1 MTPKRTRGAVA
12 LVLILIVTLLLASTP
27 AGARG
32 PHSIK
37 VMSRNEYIGADLSI
51 LAGVTTPEEFLAAA
65 HAILTQVAANNFPR
79 RALGLAREVL
89 LTRPDVIGLQ
99 EVWDLS
105 VDGQHPGPPFV
116 DHLQTTLNA
125 LAALGLHYV
134 VAAVVEHQEVMVPID
149 LFGDTNPEIVRVLDR
164 DVILV
169 KAGIPFTKL
178 VGTVGQGGLC
188 GVPIPNPLPPLP
200 PPLNSLPATFV
211 SQVSQDGCTYS
222 AVVALP
228 SPFGS
233 DLVLKRG
240 FVGID
245 LRVDGKNY
253 RVVNTHL
260 EVEEPTPIFQ
270 SLQALEVAGTLAA
283 TTPTGRTL
291 ILVGDFNSSPE
302 DVGLPALGLPS
313 AYQVLA
319 AAGLDDVW
327 ERNLLAFTDP
337 DGFTCCQN
345 ADLANPTSL
354 LSERIDLMWVGG
366 GASFQALAIVTG
378 RVPLLF
384 SPAPHWASDHGGLFG
399 TLLFR

>member
-1 MTPKRTRGAVA
+1 MTPKRTKGAVA
-12 LVLILIVTLLLASTP
+12 LVLILIVTLLLAATP

-37 VMSRNEYIGADLSI
+37 VMSRNEYIGADLSV

-65 HAILTQVAANNFPR
+65 QAILTQAAANNFPR

-105 VDGQHPGPPFV
+105 LDGQHPGLPFV

-134 VAAVVEHQEVMVPID
+134 VAAILPNQDVTVPID
-149 LFGDTNPEIVRVLDR
+149 PNGNQLVRVLDR

-169 KAGIPFTKL
+169 RAGIPFTKL
-178 VGTVGQGGLC
+178 AGTVGQGGLC
-188 GVPIPNPLPPLP
+188 GVLIQNPLPVLP
-200 PPLNSLPATFV
+200 PPLPSLPVLQSLV
-211 SQVSQDGCTYS
+211 SLDGCTYS
-222 AVVALP
+222 MVGAVD
-228 SPFGS
+228 SPVGP
-233 DLVLKRG
+233 LVIKRG

-253 RVVNTHL
+253 RIVNTHL
-260 EVEEPTPIFQ
+260 EVEEPTPIIQ
-270 SLQALEVAGTLAA
+270 SLQAVELAGTLAA
-283 TTPTGRTL
+283 TTPAGRTL
-291 ILVGDFNSSPE
+291 ILIGDFNSSPE
-302 DVGLPALGLPS
+302 DVGVPGVIPS

-319 AAGLDDVW
+319 VADLDDVW
-327 ERNLLAFTDP
+327 ERNLLAFADP
-337 DGFTCCQN
+337 EGFTCCQN

-366 GASFQALAIVTG
+366 GASFQALAVVTG

-399 TLLFR
+399 TLIFR